1 MNRPDAVSGRPRVLV
16 VEGDAVSRARLIDEL
31 SSLIGESTEIVAVE
45 SGEAGLVAAA
55 RIVAAGHSIPVA
67 FIERT
72 LPGMSGAELALA
84 MHADPLLART
94 RCVLVTQATSLSN
107 VDAALSRGA
116 VQGMLTRPWSVFALT
131 EQLRAQLS
139 TYHVEHD
146 PDRLDLYGDLIRA
159 GDRAR
164 AQVRIDQRRATPHRS
179 LDERGHVLLAPHL
192 DDAEV
197 VARLVAALDRALG
210 HPPRLR
216 VSPGSILLEQGAD
229 VGGIYVILDGEVEL
243 RRRTDLGE
251 GTVHREGTGPIVGLL
266 SLASQRRAF
275 LEVRAV
281 TEVLALPVTLGQL
294 EQAIATESDVGPL
307 LTRTLVNA
315 LANRLRDADDLH
327 IRIDALNARVEHERD
342 QLAEALEALERA
354 QATLVQQARMATLG
368 ELAAGIAHELNNPVA
383 ALMRAAEFMAT
394 DVDALLADDPTADH
408 LARARHATPM
418 PSSELR
424 AARQEIAERLGD
436 RALAERLVT
445 AGVTDPDQAVALAG
459 SPAQIA
465 RIAAA
470 HQLGSELR
478 NITTAS
484 ARVADLVSSL
494 RAYLRGGEE
503 SPPVA
508 DIDITETVDDALR
521 LLGHRLA
528 GVTIEHDYEPVPH
541 AWVRPG
547 QLQQLWTNL
556 FSNALDAAGPNAH
569 LTVHVDAPDAAHVR
583 VRITDDGPGIDPAIA
598 EQLYTPHFT
607 TKHGRVSFGLGLGL
621 SVCRQIVD
629 AHGGTIDLRS
639 ADGSTVATVVL
650 PIGATVPTG
659 EDTP

>member
-1 MNRPDAVSGRPRVLV
+1 MNESQAVSTRPRVLV
-16 VEGDAVSRARLIDEL
+16 IEGDDLLRARLIHDL
-31 SSLIGESTEIVAVE
+31 SELIGASVEIVAVE
-45 SGEAGLVAAA
+45 SGEAGLAAA
-55 RIVAAGHSIPVA
+55 AGIVAAGHSIPVA

-72 LPGMSGAELALA
+72 LPGMSGAEFALA
-84 MHADPLLART
+84 MHADPQLART

-164 AQVRIDQRRATPHRS
+164 AQLRIDQRRAAPHRS
-179 LDERGHVLLAPHL
+179 GDEQDHVLLAPHM

-197 VARLVAALDRALG
+197 VARLVAALDQALG

-243 RRRTDLGE
+243 RRRTDAGE

-281 TEVLALPVTLGQL
+281 TEVRALPVTLGQL
-294 EQAIATESDVGPL
+294 EQAIAAESDVGPL

-315 LANRLRDADDLH
+315 LANRLRDADDLQV
-327 IRIDALNARVEHERD
+327 RIDALNAKVEQERD
-342 QLAEALEALERA
+342 QLAEALAALERA

-394 DVDALLADDPTADH
+394 DVEVLLAGDPTAEH
-408 LARARHATPM
+408 LARARSATPM

-424 AARQEIAERLGD
+424 SARQSIAERLGD

-445 AGVTDPDQAVALAG
+445 AGVTDPDQAAALAA
-459 SPAQIA
+459 SPDQIG

-508 DIDITETVDDALR
+508 DIDITDTVDDALR

-528 GVTIEHDYEPVPH
+528 GVVVETDYEPIPR

-556 FSNALDAAGPNAH
+556 FSNALDAAGPHAH
-569 LTVHVDAPDAAHVR
+569 LSVHVDAPDDDHVR

-650 PIGATVPTG
+650 PIGATVHTG

>member
-1 MNRPDAVSGRPRVLV
+1 VNGSPVADDRPRVLV
-16 VEGDAVSRARLIDEL
+16 VEGDDLLRATLIEDL
-31 SSLIGESTEIVAVE
+31 TQLIGGSVEIVAVA
-45 SGEAGLVAAA
+45 SGEAGLAAA
-55 RIVAAGHSIPVA
+55 TQIVAAGNSIPVA

-84 MHADPLLART
+84 MHADQRLART
-94 RCVLVTQATSLSN
+94 RRVLVTQATSLSN

-116 VQGMLTRPWSVFALT
+116 VQGMLTRPWSIFALT

-146 PDRLDLYGDLIRA
+146 PGRLELYGDLIQA
-159 GDRAR
+159 DDRSM
-164 AQVRIDQRRATPHRS
+164 AQLRIDQRRAAPRRS
-179 LDERGHVLLAPHL
+179 LDEPGHVLLTPHM

-197 VARLVAALDRALG
+197 VSRLVAALDQALG

-243 RRRTDLGE
+243 RRRTEAGE

-281 TEVLALPVTLGQL
+281 TEVRALPVTLGQL
-294 EQAIATESDVGPL
+294 EQAIAAESDVGPL

-315 LANRLRDADDLH
+315 LANRLRDADDLQ
-327 IRIDALNARVEHERD
+327 IRIDALNARVEQERD
-342 QLAEALEALERA
+342 QLADALDALERA

-383 ALMRAAEFMAT
+383 ALTRAAEFVAT
-394 DVDALLADDPTADH
+394 DVDALLAGDQVAQQLD
-408 LARARHATPM
+408 RARHAQPM
-418 PSSELR
+418 PSTELR
-424 AARQEIAERLGD
+424 AARQLITDRLGD
-436 RALAERLVT
+436 RSLAERLVT
-445 AGVTDPDQAVALAG
+445 AGVTDPDQAVALAA
-459 SPAQIA
+459 SPAQIE

-470 HQLGSELR
+470 HQLGNELR

-494 RAYLRGGEE
+494 RSYLRGGED

-528 GVTIEHDYEPVPH
+528 DVTIERQYEPVPH
-541 AWVRPG
+541 GWVRPG

-556 FSNALDAAGPNAH
+556 VANALDAAGPSAH
-569 LTVHVDAPDAAHVR
+569 LLVQVDAPDATHVR

-607 TKHGRVSFGLGLGL
+607 TKHGRVSFGIGLGL
-621 SVCRQIVD
+621 SVCRQIVE
-629 AHGGTIDLRS
+629 AHGGTIELRS
-639 ADGSTVATVVL
+639 AAGLTVATVVL
-650 PIGATVPTG
+650 PIGATVPDG
-659 EDTP
+659 EDSP